1 MDGANRFQCMIKV
14 TLPSIMPTIIVMLIL
29 KMGSIISVDF
39 EQVFLMNNAMVKSK
53 LEVFEIFIYNNSIAT
68 GSTQFSYTTAIGLFK
83 SVVNT
88 SLVILTNWITSR
100 KGYDGVM

>member
-1 MDGANRFQCMIKV
+1 
-14 TLPSIMPTIIVMLIL
+14 MLIL